1 MFDLLSEESLEQF
14 YSGQHTVA
22 LFLLIVGLLFVLGK
36 AADILVGEAVVL
48 SERSGLPK
56 VVIGATIVSL
66 GTTSPEAA
74 VSVLAALQ
82 GDPGLALGN
91 AVGSIICDTG
101 LILGVAVLIDPPL
114 LPKAIVDRQG
124 WLQLGAGVMLVAA
137 CWPRDGSSPLAG
149 GGTLTQLTGVGFLV
163 LLATYLYLSVRWA
176 RDASGHVTAELEE
189 IEKETGD
196 ASAPTSVIAAKL
208 FTSIVAVVLVSHV
221 LIPAIKIAAERIGVP
236 ASIVAATL
244 VAFGTSLPELVTAV
258 AASRKGHGDLAVG
271 NVIGADILN
280 VLFVAGAS
288 AAATPA
294 GLHASPDFFRILF
307 PAMLAVLVVFRVG
320 ARLSGTRMQRPFG
333 WALVATYV
341 VAMVLSYSV
350 LIGR

>member
-1 MFDLLSEESLEQF
+1 MLDLLSEENLEQF
-14 YSGQHTVA
+14 YSGQNTAA
-22 LFLLIVGLLFVLGK
+22 LFFLIVGLLFLLGK

-114 LPKAIVDRQG
+114 LPRAIVDRQG
-124 WLQLGAGVMLVAA
+124 WLQLGAGLMLAAA
-137 CWPRDGSSPLAG
+137 CWPRDGGNPLVG
-149 GGTLTQLTGVGFLV
+149 GGTLTQLTGVGFLF
-163 LLATYLYLSVRWA
+163 LLAAYLYLSVRWA
-176 RDASGHVTAELEE
+176 RDASGHVAAEIEE
-189 IEKETGD
+189 IQEETGD
-196 ASAPTSVIAAKL
+196 ASAPTSIVAAKL
-208 FTSIVAVVLVSHV
+208 LSSIVAVVLVSHV

-288 AAATPA
+288 AAVTPA

-307 PAMLAVLVVFRVG
+307 PAMLVVLVVFRIGVQ
-320 ARLSGTRMQRPFG
+320 LSGTRMRRSFG
-333 WALVATYV
+333 WVLVATYLA
-341 VAMVLSYSV
+341 AMVLSYSV
-350 LIGR
+350 LVRP